1 MTEAFE
7 ATGRRTPDPEWWTLA
22 IYSMPLT
29 GCMYVAFLL
38 STYWFKYAT
47 EVLLVSPA
55 ILSAIFMVGRLW
67 DAVSDPLTGYLSDRT
82 RSRMGRRRP
91 WLMAAVLPIA
101 VVPVLIWVPP
111 SSLQGWALVAW
122 LTVGLLA
129 FETVLTVFLVPH
141 GALGTELVLDH
152 HARTRVFTLRMI
164 LSQLGVFLAIIA
176 MGLIIAAEDT
186 RSMALWVVAAGSAA
200 SAILILVSTLHVRER
215 PEYQDRGATHPL
227 PALADVW
234 KNPHA
239 RLLLSVFLIESMGTA
254 TLGVLGPFV
263 TKYIVGDESIFPYQV
278 AAYLLP
284 ALAMAPVAPSLS
296 RQFGKKRT
304 WLVAMVI
311 SGTGF
316 GLLTFVGPGDV
327 IYLCMC
333 SVLAG
338 IGTGIG
344 GVVGPSLQADIVDYD
359 EYLTGER
366 KEGMYFATWNF
377 MRKAG
382 SGVVVFLA
390 GLTLTWIGFE
400 ANATEQ
406 SELTEM
412 GMLLMFGGVP
422 FLGFVIGV
430 ALFSRFSLTEAEH
443 RRIRHAL
450 DRADG

>member
-1 MTEAFE
+1 VTEVSGAP
-7 ATGRRTPDPEWWTLA
+7 GRRPNDADWWTLV
-22 IYSMPLT
+22 IYGMPLS
-29 GCMYVAFLL
+29 GCMVVAFLL

-55 ILSAIFMVGRLW
+55 ILSAIFMAGRLW

-82 RSRMGRRRP
+82 RARMGRRRP
-91 WLMAAVLPIA
+91 WMMAAVLPIA
-101 VVPVLIWVPP
+101 VVPILIWVPP
-111 SSLQGWALVAW
+111 SSLQGWALIAW

-152 HARTRVFTLRMI
+152 HARTRVFTVRVI
-164 LSQLGVFLAIIA
+164 FSQLGVFLAILA
-176 MGLIIAAEDT
+176 MGLLIAAEDP
-186 RSMALWVVAAGSAA
+186 RAMALRVLAAGGLVSAV
-200 SAILILVSTLHVRER
+200 LIFVSTLLLRER
-215 PEYQDRGATHPL
+215 PEYQQRGATRPL

-254 TLGVLGPFV
+254 TLGVMGPFV

-278 AAYLLP
+278 GAYLVP
-284 ALAMAPVAPSLS
+284 ALAMAPVAPWLS
-296 RQFGKKRT
+296 RKLGKKRT
-304 WLVAMVI
+304 WLIAMVI
-311 SGTGF
+311 AGTGF
-316 GLLTFVGPGDV
+316 GLLTFVGPGEV
-327 IYLCMC
+327 IYLCSC
-333 SVLAG
+333 SALSG

-344 GVVGPSLQADIVDYD
+344 GVVGASLQADIVDYD
-359 EYLTGER
+359 EFLTGER
-366 KEGMYFATWNF
+366 KEGVYFATWNF

-400 ANATEQ
+400 ANVAEQ
-406 SELTEM
+406 TQLAKT

-422 FLGFVIGV
+422 FVGFVIGV
-430 ALFSRFSLTEAEH
+430 TLFARFNLTEAEH
-443 RRIRHAL
+443 RRIRDAL
-450 DRADG
+450 DHPG